1 MSKQWTRCLQ
11 TAANSATAAVPPV
24 TQPFVPRATFDVPGN
39 ISRSYYLGHHH
50 AGLREITTGLSK
62 VGLILECR
70 DFRVPLTAWNT
81 HLEKALG
88 GRRRIIVYTKT
99 DLGEDSKG
107 AQKALRE
114 MHRSKP
120 GESALFV
127 KKGHRTELLNEIRKA
142 AVEVNSITG
151 LRVYVVGMPNA
162 GKSTLIN
169 ALRRQGMQTPSTK
182 AKAKVA
188 KTGDHPGI
196 TRKLSTPVR
205 IMGDKADA
213 AGPLGEGVFVID
225 TPGVFMPF
233 VSDGESMVKL
243 ALTHGVR
250 DNIVPHE
257 IVADYLLYKM
267 NKWDPALYAKYCP
280 PTNDVGEFLAAVARR
295 TGKHE
300 KKAGFSIQ
308 AAIWI
313 IHQWRQGN
321 LGKYILDDV
330 TAESIEAKT
339 ADQSVEKLSM
349 NQARKREKAARK
361 QKAEEKRRGG

>member
-1 MSKQWTRCLQ
+1 MSKRWTRCLQ
-11 TAANSATAAVPPV
+11 TAANSATAAVPPA
-24 TQPFVPRATFDVPGN
+24 TQPFIPRATFDVPQN

-50 AGLREITTGLSK
+50 AGLREISTGLSK

-70 DFRVPLTAWNT
+70 DFRAPLTSWNK
-81 HLEKALG
+81 HLENALG
-88 GRRRIIVYTKT
+88 GLRRIVVYTKT

-107 AQKALRE
+107 AQKLLRD
-114 MHRSKP
+114 MHRERP

-127 KKGHRTELLNEIRKA
+127 KKGYRTELLREIRRV

-169 ALRRQGMQTPSTK
+169 ALRKQGMQAPSTR

-196 TRKLSTPVR
+196 TRRLSTPVR
-205 IMGDKADA
+205 IMGDKDDPG
-213 AGPLGEGVFVID
+213 GPLGEGVFVID

-267 NKWDPALYAKYCP
+267 NQWDPALYAKYSP
-280 PTNDVGEFLAAVARR
+280 PTNDVGEFLAGVARR

-300 KKAGFSIQ
+300 TRAGFRIQ

-313 IHQWRQGN
+313 IHQWRAGN

-330 TAESIEAKT
+330 TAESVEAKK
-339 ADQSVEKLSM
+339 ADQNVENLSM

-361 QKAEEKRRGG
+361 QRSEEKRKGG